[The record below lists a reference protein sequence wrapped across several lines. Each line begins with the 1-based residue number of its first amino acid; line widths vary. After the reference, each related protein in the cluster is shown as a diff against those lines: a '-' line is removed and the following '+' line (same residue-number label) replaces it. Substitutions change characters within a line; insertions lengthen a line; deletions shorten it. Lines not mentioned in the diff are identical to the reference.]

1 MSAEAVSTFRGLAA
15 WLLTADP
22 DSPAWKLESRCSGW
36 TNEDVLI
43 HLACTLRELVE
54 PETLPAPVPGAI
66 ERTNDVQVEA
76 FRGGGSRFHLAE
88 YRRLLPDALD
98 VLESLQSDDVADETF
113 SLDDA
118 GVYPVHLSAEALAF
132 DHYCHLAHD
141 VTLGAALPPI
151 PVELVEPAL
160 AASTRWLVAGIP
172 QMSGAR
178 LADALVAPVGLHIT
192 GPGGGVWLLS
202 ASDAHLA
209 ECTPVKVLPA
219 TAIETDAAAFMLWG
233 TLRAERATC
242 EVTLL
247 GDAELA
253 DAVAAAIHVY

>member
-1 MSAEAVSTFRGLAA
+1 MSTEAVSTFRGLAE
-15 WLLTADP
+15 WLVTADP
-22 DSPAWKLESRCSGW
+22 DSPAWRLESRCSGW

-54 PETLPAPVPGAI
+54 PEALPAPVPGAI

-76 FRGGGSRFHLAE
+76 FREGDSRFHVTE
-88 YRRLLPDALD
+88 YRRLLPAALD
-98 VLESLQSDDVADETF
+98 LLESLQSEDLIDETF

-132 DHYCHLAHD
+132 DHYCHLVHD

-151 PVELVEPAL
+151 PVKLVEPAL
-160 AASTRWLVAGIP
+160 VASTRWLVAGIP

-178 LADALVAPVGLHIT
+178 LADTLVTPVGLRIT
-192 GPGGGVWLLS
+192 GPGGGVWQLS
-202 ASDAHLA
+202 ASDAQLA
-209 ECTPVKVLPA
+209 DCTPAEVLCP
-219 TAIETDAAAFMLWG
+219 TAIETDAADFMLWG

-242 EVTLL
+242 AVALL

-253 DAVAAAIHVY
+253 YAVAAAIHVY

>member
-1 MSAEAVSTFRGLAA
+1 MSAEAVRTFRGLAE

-22 DSPAWKLESRCSGW
+22 DSPAWRLESRCPGW

-54 PETLPAPVPGAI
+54 PETLPTPVPGAI
-66 ERTNDVQVEA
+66 ERTNDVQVDA
-76 FRGGGSRFHLAE
+76 FRGGDSRFHLAE
-88 YRRLLPDALD
+88 YRRLLPAALD
-98 VLESLQSDDVADETF
+98 VLESLQSEDLADETF

-141 VTLGAALPPI
+141 VTLGTALPPI
-151 PVELVEPAL
+151 PAELVEPAL

-178 LADALVAPVGLHIT
+178 LAEALVTPVGLRIT
-192 GPGGGVWLLS
+192 GPGGGAWQLS
-202 ASDAHLA
+202 ASGAHVA
-209 ECTPVKVLPA
+209 DCAPADVLPP
-219 TAIETDAAAFMLWG
+219 TVIETDAADFMLWG

-242 EVTLL
+242 AVILL

-253 DAVAAAIHVY
+253 DAVAGTIHVY